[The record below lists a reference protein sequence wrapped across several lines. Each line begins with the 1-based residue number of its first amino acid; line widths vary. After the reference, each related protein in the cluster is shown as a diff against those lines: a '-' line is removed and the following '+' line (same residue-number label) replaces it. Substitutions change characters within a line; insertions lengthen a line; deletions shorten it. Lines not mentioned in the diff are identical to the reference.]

1 MPSDLEVSAIRMK
14 VAFISSMETHMLS
27 NIFPDRSLFNDLKY
41 PTYNQLCRFWWR
53 LFECVSSCYNHVH
66 HVSWEIQNEVQIKIS
81 LQYWRLSLLRKR
93 FLSLF
98 YKGPIK
104 RKCHK
109 NEDQW
114 LSTEEV
120 FHQCRLSFQT
130 KENLI
135 RRKKGG
141 SRSFQLHFT
150 YTDGVFV
157 TRSNCQLLFLW
168 HQS

>member
-1 MPSDLEVSAIRMK
+1 MIWNIQHITSYVDFDEGYLSVYLLVIIMFIMCHEKFKMK
-14 VAFISSMETHMLS
+14 FK
-27 NIFPDRSLFNDLKY
+27 LKY
-41 PTYNQLCRFWWR
+41 LCNTEDCLYFVKGF
-53 LFECVSSCYNHVH
+53 LVCS
-66 HVSWEIQNEVQIKIS
+66 IKDR
-81 LQYWRLSLLRKR
+81 YRENVT
-93 FLSLF
+93 
-98 YKGPIK
+98 
-104 RKCHK
+104 K

-120 FHQCRLSFQT
+120 FHQCRLSFQK

>member
-41 PTYNQLCRFWWR
+41 PTYSYVDFD
-53 LFECVSSCYNHVH
+53 EGY
-66 HVSWEIQNEVQIKIS
+66 
-81 LQYWRLSLLRKR
+81 LSLYLLVIIIFIMCYKKFKMKFKLKYLSNTEDCLYFVKG
-93 FLSLF
+93 FLVCSIKDR
-98 YKGPIK
+98 YREKG
-104 RKCHK
+104 HK

-120 FHQCRLSFQT
+120 FHQCSLSFQ
-130 KENLI
+130 
-135 RRKKGG
+135 RRKILFVVKKGG